1 MWGDD
6 YNLGARGR
14 VFLQKPSVHDELQRS
29 CNDATFRWA
38 NFRVI
43 YDLDK
48 ITCYLHHM
56 PVYY

>member
-14 VFLQKPSVHDELQRS
+14 VFLQKPSVHDKLQRS

-43 YDLDK
+43 YDSDLDK
-48 ITCYLHHM
+48 ITCYLHM
-56 PVYY
+56 YY